1 MTRLALTLTA
11 IGIVA
16 GAATACSDSSNT
28 LREPYSDTPNT
39 SLPSGYS
46 QPTGSPSSDSTTIQP
61 TPKHT
66 GAAPGAGGNLSG
78 YDLPGPR

>member
-16 GAATACSDSSNT
+16 GAAAACSDSGNT
-28 LREPYSDTPNT
+28 LRQPYSDTPNT
-39 SLPSGYS
+39 SLPPGYS
-46 QPTGSPSSDSTTIQP
+46 QPTGSSSSDGTTIEP

-66 GAAPGAGGNLSG
+66 GAAPDAGDALSG
-78 YDLPGPR
+78 YDLPGSR